1 MIPGFDLALLD
12 QIVDRSIELLVSTHS
27 QTTSN
32 GGGWYHRLDDPTPG
46 PSATAVALETLVRCD
61 AQSSLLGAGLQ
72 FLRSRQLVSTDPLC
86 NGGWAVNT
94 SFGHPLL
101 EATAVVTRFL
111 GYAKV
116 QCLDSSPDLGQAVD
130 WILANQDGSGGWGSF
145 LGQPPRTWLTCLALQ
160 ALHEASPF
168 DPAINRGVDWLVRQR
183 SRSAPAAWGESRLSE
198 PTVVHTSYCLL
209 MLRQLTSARTDR
221 QHVEAV
227 EHGFRW
233 LTGHLN
239 STSIFDEASRVES
252 YNITGNVD
260 GRDVTW
266 HGQVWHHGMPFA
278 LSALLRHPG
287 GVPPVTAAVL
297 KTVMDSQ
304 LPDGHWPNIDSA
316 SGRSIWDV
324 YPFVLSVMDARTV
337 PFHRP
342 GSRIDWLS
350 DDAVVVRQGTTK
362 NTPLARLGW
371 SSRRD
376 QLVTLAKRHW
386 ATFLLIACVAGSLV
400 LWRLGVIEPKDIAL
414 SLVLPLVLLLVQE
427 TRRLR

>member
-1 MIPGFDLALLD
+1 MIIGFDLALLD
-12 QIVDRSIELLVSTHS
+12 QTIARSIDLLVSTHS
-27 QTTSN
+27 QTASN
-32 GGGWYHRLDDPTPG
+32 SGGWYHRLDDPTPG
-46 PSATAVALETLVRCD
+46 PSATAVALETLARCD
-61 AQSSLLGAGLQ
+61 VQSPLLGAGLQ
-72 FLRSRQLVSTDPLC
+72 FLRSRQSTAPDRLR

-116 QCLDSSPDLGQAVD
+116 QCLDSSPDLERAVA

-160 ALHEASPF
+160 ALHEASPLE
-168 DPAINRGVDWLVRQR
+168 PAINRGVDWLVRQR
-183 SRSAPAAWGESRLSE
+183 SRSTPSAWGESRLSE

-209 MLRQLTSARTDR
+209 LLRQLAAARTDR
-221 QHVEAV
+221 RHAEAV

-233 LTGHLN
+233 LTEHLN
-239 STSIFDEASRVES
+239 SSSIFDEGSRVES

-266 HGQVWHHGMPFA
+266 HSQVWHHGMPYA
-278 LSALLRHPG
+278 LSAMLRHPN

-297 KTVMDSQ
+297 RTVMDSQ

-337 PFHRP
+337 PFHRSS
-342 GSRIDWLS
+342 SRIDWLS
-350 DDAVVVRQGTTK
+350 DDAVVVRHGATKTTS
-362 NTPLARLGW
+362 LARLGW

-376 QLVTLAKRHW
+376 QLVTLTKRHW
-386 ATFLLIACVAGSLV
+386 ATILLTACVAGSLV

-414 SLVLPLVLLLVQE
+414 GLVLPLVLLLVQE